1 MLFQERISDL
11 TTRNRN
17 EPRFNRGKRPIM
29 RAIKVLNPLKV
40 LSLSTFLEW
49 QLVYGGYVF
58 VSHGF
63 LQQH

>member
-1 MLFQERISDL
+1 
-11 TTRNRN
+11 
-17 EPRFNRGKRPIM
+17 M

-40 LSLSTFLEW
+40 LFLSTFLEW